1 MAKRKSKIIT
11 NQQALEFFYNLTPY
25 ECQKLSVNMELFGN
39 FNGSVKYNPYDVIE
53 VPPNTYH
60 NNKNKFTTTIGSW
73 IFNKA
78 CIDANDLF
86 DELGYINEPVT
97 KKLYKKLTNKLS
109 YAILEDRVTVQ
120 QYKKWIMSL
129 QKFMPY
135 STILCP
141 TTSEDMLLISNTI
154 APKKKELL
162 KKYDKEL
169 KSGDALVMSKI
180 ETELLDYCKEK
191 LKDEPAMD
199 NINSGAGADWGNNF
213 KNMYVIKGA
222 QKDPDPTKGFN
233 IITSCY
239 AEGIS
244 REDYPKMANS
254 LAAGPYARACN
265 TAKGGYMEKL
275 FLSAFQHVQL
285 DKKDSDCGTK
295 RTITITL
302 DDIHL
307 QLMMYSYI
315 VEGSKLIRL
324 DSTNVEKYRGKTV
337 KMRFSSLC
345 EHDKICNKCAGDL
358 YYLLDVKNVGAA
370 TPQLASCIKNI
381 SMKAF
386 HDSTDK
392 YQTMDPMK
400 AFGIK

>member
-1 MAKRKSKIIT
+1 MAKRKSTMIT
-11 NQQALEFFYNLTPY
+11 NEKELDYILNLTPK
-25 ECQKLSVNMELFGN
+25 ECQKLSVFMELFGV
-39 FNGSVKYNPYDVIE
+39 FDKKPKYLTYDVLE
-53 VPPNTYH
+53 VPIDTYH
-60 NNKNKFTTTIGSW
+60 NNKNKFVTTIGSW

-86 DELGYINEPVT
+86 KELGYINEPVT
-97 KKLYKKLTNKLS
+97 KKVYKNMSNKLS
-109 YAILEDRVTVQ
+109 YAILEDRVTVK
-120 QYKKWIMSL
+120 QYKGFIMSL

-135 STILCP
+135 SGIICP
-141 TTSEDMLLISNTI
+141 TTSEDMLLISTTI

-162 KKYDKEL
+162 KKYDKEI
-169 KSGDALVMSKI
+169 KAGDALIINKI
-180 ETELLDYCKEK
+180 EKELLDYCAEK

-239 AEGIS
+239 EEGIS
-244 REDYPKMANS
+244 KEDYPKMANS

-295 RTITITL
+295 RTITVTL
-302 DDIHL
+302 EGDYL
-307 QLMMYSYI
+307 SLMMYSFI
-315 VEGSKLIRL
+315 VEGNKLIRL
-324 DSTNVEKYRGKTV
+324 DSTNVDKYKGKTV

-345 EHDKICNKCAGDL
+345 EHEKICNKCAGDL
-358 YYLLDVKNVGAA
+358 YYLLDVQNVGAA

-392 YQTMDPMK
+392 YRTMDPMK